1 MFTQKLS
8 TAAVMV
14 AALAVATAVTFVALI
29 HAYGHIRV
37 VW

>member
-8 TAAVMV
+8 TAAVMM

-29 HAYGHIRV
+29 HAYGHIHV
-37 VW
+37 FW